1 MQIFNLINQCKNSST
16 NLLFASE
23 KHPNDLNF
31 LPDLVSRF
39 KAFKQYRIH
48 SIADDDVT
56 ECIKFVASKLKLN
69 YSQDLTDYFSTRI
82 KRDFLSIKSTI
93 QDFDKSLQILFLLF
107 FGNYFS
113 L

>member
-1 MQIFNLINQCKNSST
+1 M
-16 NLLFASE
+16 
-23 KHPNDLNF
+23 
-31 LPDLVSRF
+31 PDLVSRF

-56 ECIKFVASKLKLN
+56 DCIKFVASKLKLN

-93 QDFDKSLQILFLLF
+93 QDFDKFLYSEQKQPTKMSAASFLKL
-107 FGNYFS
+107 YFD
-113 L
+113 